1 MKKILSISSKPET
14 LTQLTGSIQAKLIA
28 YSSEILNLANRALT
42 EKLLL
47 SEIQSS
53 HLVSVRKL
61 LSQVS
66 QEILDYF
73 GVQLLFR
80 GSFVAGTFGL
90 TSDFDL
96 SYMPVGAENR
106 WYEVHYFLSQFGI
119 FDYVDGTA
127 LHLVAWNLLIQNKA
141 SEFDSQVPVSKPG
154 EFVKE
159 AESIFKL
166 ASETGI
172 QPNKEARIR
181 YSEEESSRIEKES
194 EIRASFGRLF
204 NHCEH
209 HISPAYSP
217 FRLTPSALFLPNPT
231 HADLLTFQ
239 SKLEGIEFG
248 LAAKTPD
255 TIWFSATKRY
265 KEAFLEQSESKIEFP
280 NEEFRI
286 KDLLPLNALEPLVF
300 MLKRKEKIG
309 GYTYLEIVKNSSLH
323 PDLKSKFAQSMHF
336 LTALKMGLSII
347 HSIQSRQQ
355 LTQENLSHQ
364 TMKLTDLE
372 KESLRRFMKTQG
384 FDCESVDRIE
394 LLRRDHLKQIAQ
406 FID

>member
-119 FDYVDGTA
+119 FDYVDGCQTT
-127 LHLVAWNLLIQNKA
+127 I
-141 SEFDSQVPVSKPG
+141 
-154 EFVKE
+154 
-159 AESIFKL
+159 
-166 ASETGI
+166 
-172 QPNKEARIR
+172 
-181 YSEEESSRIEKES
+181 
-194 EIRASFGRLF
+194 
-204 NHCEH
+204 
-209 HISPAYSP
+209 
-217 FRLTPSALFLPNPT
+217 
-231 HADLLTFQ
+231 
-239 SKLEGIEFG
+239 
-248 LAAKTPD
+248 KTP
-255 TIWFSATKRY
+255 
-265 KEAFLEQSESKIEFP
+265 
-280 NEEFRI
+280 
-286 KDLLPLNALEPLVF
+286 
-300 MLKRKEKIG
+300 
-309 GYTYLEIVKNSSLH
+309 
-323 PDLKSKFAQSMHF
+323 
-336 LTALKMGLSII
+336 
-347 HSIQSRQQ
+347 
-355 LTQENLSHQ
+355 
-364 TMKLTDLE
+364 
-372 KESLRRFMKTQG
+372 
-384 FDCESVDRIE
+384 
-394 LLRRDHLKQIAQ
+394 
-406 FID
+406 